1 MLKNLFSRF
10 WKKSDNPY
18 PISFGERLTRRIML
32 RMLIFMG
39 VPILLLFQGAYYM
52 TNLMVVV
59 LSWQMTKGQYEEVRC
74 VTSEVMSATNNT
86 APFIEENLG
95 NPDKLFYIME
105 RMVRTNECIRSCG
118 ISFIDSY
125 YPQKGHWFCPY
136 AVRRDSSTVE
146 TMSVG
151 DKEHDYLHDAWFL
164 EAVKADSAY
173 WSKPFFEGVDKET
186 PLVSY
191 MVPIRDRQHRVVAIL
206 GVDLSLDRIDSSLHQ
221 IGKNSKKKDAEDGE
235 SSKRMKMWY
244 SFVVDSTGT
253 YLAHPDKSRVIKRK
267 IQADITNDPD
277 NICAGKLLARVKER
291 KDELEIENTN
301 VLINYLPI
309 EGTPWTVGLVVQSI
323 FIDIISYVIPCIGIF
338 FLIIGLV
345 VVLITSDRAIK
356 KASLPIRL
364 LALSANDV
372 AKGNFESP
380 LPQMKTRDEIHKLR
394 DSFEKMEQSLLQYT
408 EQLKATTSEKAT
420 IESELNI
427 AHSIQMSM
435 LPKTFPPYPERDD
448 VDIFGQVTPA
458 KAVGGDLFDFFISDE
473 KLFFC
478 IGDVSGKGVPASMFM
493 AVARSLFHNV
503 SGHIVEPDIIAKA
516 LNESMCDGNDMNMF
530 VTMFIGVLDLQTGHL
545 SYCNAGHDAPL
556 LIGQGVGVL
565 PCESNLPIG
574 LMDWEFVPQE
584 TTIAPG
590 TTIFLFTDGLNEAEN
605 ALHQQF
611 GDEQVLSLAK
621 ELLAKGQN
629 EPLQFVQR
637 MTAAVHFFA
646 GEAEQSD
653 DLTMLAIQY
662 KKEGTSN

>member
-1 MLKNLFSRF
+1 MLKNLLDKFR
-10 WKKSDNPY
+10 KKSPNPY
-18 PISFGERLTRRIML
+18 PKSFGKRLTRRIML
-32 RMLIFMG
+32 LMLIFMG
-39 VPILLLFQGAYYM
+39 IPTLLLFWTSFKATHWVSEEFAERLLKGKYE
-52 TNLMVVV
+52 MVRRIASDVYV
-59 LSWQMTKGQYEEVRC
+59 ASV
-74 VTSEVMSATNNT
+74 NT
-86 APFIEENLG
+86 APFIEDNLD
-95 NPDKLFYIME
+95 NPDKMYDIME
-105 RMVRTNECIRSCG
+105 GMLRTNTRIRSCG
-118 ISFIDSY
+118 ISFVADY

-136 AVRRDSSTVE
+136 AVRRDSVTIE
-146 TMSVG
+146 TMTVG
-151 DKEHDYLHDAWFL
+151 NADHDYLHEDWFV
-164 EAVKADSAY
+164 EAVARDSSY
-173 WSKPFFEGVDKET
+173 WSTPFFGGTDGQT
-186 PLVSY
+186 ALVSY
-191 MVPIRDRQHRVVAIL
+191 LIPIHDRQQRVVAVL
-206 GVDLSLDRIDSSLHQ
+206 GVDMSLIWFSEKLEPLR
-221 IGKNSKKKDAEDGE
+221 SKDDEFLP
-235 SSKRMKMWY
+235 Y
-244 SFVVDSTGT
+244 FFVVDSAGT
-253 YLAHPDKSRVIKRK
+253 FLSHPRQERIIHQKLQDNVTADPDSVSQQILKSREDKTSSQELSV
-267 IQADITNDPD
+267 DDVEVFVTTHP
-277 NICAGKLLARVKER
+277 VK
-291 KDELEIENTN
+291 
-301 VLINYLPI
+301 YA
-309 EGTPWTVGLVVQSI
+309 PWTIGLAFPTLLMDILSYLFVVFMSFFIIIGMLVVMVAGRS
-323 FIDIISYVIPCIGIF
+323 
-338 FLIIGLV
+338 
-345 VVLITSDRAIK
+345 AIR

-408 EQLKATTSEKAT
+408 EQLKTTTSEKAT

-435 LPKTFPPYPERDD
+435 LPKTFPPYPDRDD

-590 TTIFLFTDGLNEAEN
+590 TTIFLYTDGLNEAEN

-621 ELLAKGQN
+621 ELLANGQN
-629 EPLQFVQR
+629 EPMQFVQR